1 MRAVAAFC
9 LILAGGAPLAAQSN
23 ELASRMR
30 RLAFDHQ
37 PAEAQQLIENSRPKG
52 WQTDMAFLEALSWA
66 ARGAGFVEQWEQAER
81 YAQQTYE
88 AALPIA
94 LDKGVDSSPSLAT
107 ALGASIE
114 VLGLALA
121 ARGDRAAAVD
131 FLGREREAFSGSS
144 IETRIQKNYLLLG
157 LEGRPMPAIEAER
170 FIGEDRPIET
180 QGKVALFF
188 FWAHWCPDCKQ
199 QKPTLLELYDK
210 YADQGLTIVGP
221 TKLYGYYGDRK
232 DVPPDEEIA
241 YIEGP
246 WERENALPDWM
257 PTPLSQRNFV
267 DFGVSTTPTLVLVD
281 RQGVVRLYHPGTMTL
296 EELEAAIRP
305 LL

>member
-1 MRAVAAFC
+1 MC

-37 PAEAQQLIENSRPKG
+37 PAEAQQLIEKSRPEG
-52 WQTDMAFLEALSWA
+52 WQSNLEFLEALSWA
-66 ARGAGFVEQWEQAER
+66 ARGASFVEQWDKAER
-81 YAQQTYE
+81 YAHQTYE

-94 LDKGVDSSPSLAT
+94 LDQGVDSSPSLAT

-114 VLGLALA
+114 VLGQALA
-121 ARGDRAAAVD
+121 ARGDSTAAVD
-131 FLGREREAFSGSS
+131 FLGREREAFRGTS
-144 IETRIQKNYLLLG
+144 IETRIQKNYLLIG
-157 LEGRPMPAIEAER
+157 LEGKPMPAFEAER
-170 FIGEDRPIET
+170 FVGEERPIET
-180 QGKVALFF
+180 EGQVALFF
-188 FWAHWCPDCKQ
+188 FWAHWCPDCKKQ
-199 QKPTLLELYDK
+199 RPTLLELHNK
-210 YADQGLTIVGP
+210 YAADGLVVVGP

-232 DVPPDEEIA
+232 DVSPDEEIA

-246 WERENALPDWM
+246 WERENSLPDWM
-257 PTPLSQRNFV
+257 PTPLSQQNFV

-281 RQGVVRLYHPGTMTL
+281 RDGVVRLYHPGLMSL